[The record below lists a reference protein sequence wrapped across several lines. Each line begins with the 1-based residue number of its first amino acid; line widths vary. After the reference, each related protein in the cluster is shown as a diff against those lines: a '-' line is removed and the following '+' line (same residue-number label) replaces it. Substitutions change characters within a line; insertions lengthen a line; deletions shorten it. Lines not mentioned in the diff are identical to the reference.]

1 MSMLGEIKTE
11 TESLRPET
19 MKTADLSVEC
29 AGEADGS
36 KLESGHL
43 RKGRGGCMAGKGDEG

>member
-36 KLESGHL
+36 KLESGHV
-43 RKGRGGCMAGKGDEG
+43 RKGQGGCMAGKGDKG